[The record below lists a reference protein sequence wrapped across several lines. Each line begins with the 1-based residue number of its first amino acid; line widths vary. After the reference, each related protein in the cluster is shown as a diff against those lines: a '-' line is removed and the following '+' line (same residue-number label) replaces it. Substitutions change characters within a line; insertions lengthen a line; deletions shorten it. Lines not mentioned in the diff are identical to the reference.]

1 MDTPAARPPRRPP
14 WGWGVALLLAGA
26 ALVVTNPDEQDFE
39 SFAGATLAR
48 YASKELCGSGGLP
61 LIARLVLQNCADLVQ
76 AQQQALGRLAL
87 AETRRY
93 NAGLFSL
100 YRTELGGQT
109 LMPGLRIPRYRSLT
123 LAGAGQ
129 LVVLHVSRD
138 GR

>member
-1 MDTPAARPPRRPP
+1 
-14 WGWGVALLLAGA
+14 
-26 ALVVTNPDEQDFE
+26 
-39 SFAGATLAR
+39 
-48 YASKELCGSGGLP
+48 
-61 LIARLVLQNCADLVQ
+61 
-76 AQQQALGRLAL
+76 L